1 MEKGKSRTDLLAA
14 GRKKLQQF
22 RQKKDNK
29 GGSSRGKSSNKYSK
43 HQQLES
49 DADAASSNPTPVE
62 SSQVTDGN
70 AETDSN
76 VVITESL
83 ESQSGTN
90 SLAPDDID
98 PSVDSLSVAITYD
111 SSSVIGVETEVDSNS
126 KLALQQVQGEN
137 DSELSVKDQGESAR
151 DTGPYVE
158 TEVDSSSK
166 LALQQVQGDNDSDLS
181 VKDQGES
188 ATNTGPYV
196 AQDIFLSTS
205 DSLRFEGGATND
217 HVSAPVDILSPSV
230 SFEDAVGDSVPVER
244 EGEKKEESLL
254 LSEDI
259 PNTSEGRSGAMQEA
273 DGLDMMKSDQI
284 TDAMSDGEK
293 KISLFEVGDGEQLK
307 QLGKSVDTFSSLRD
321 TASDNLSGSDK
332 EQEDGIAITGPS
344 MSNLARGTLPDS
356 YFEAMPPHSGQEQ
369 IIEGLGSRQDREL
382 QEELKQ
388 HSAPVE
394 SEVVDKTHELSKR
407 AHEIDPARPLDV
419 SPIFDASSVN
429 LSQLAVII
437 RGLKEEDYHFLLKS
451 RGAVSDPGP
460 LLSSSIIQDNAISEA
475 FERLKE
481 ELFLANLMKNIFNL
495 QLAEQLEQQVESDNQ
510 HYQLVDKLSQLQAS
524 HNEVNEKN
532 QHLNEELE
540 NCRVELQDVSSRS
553 VEMQNQ
559 FNIADAN
566 MEALSSRVVELQLC
580 FEMAQKESLDLS
592 TELADCRGLI
602 SGLQEENR
610 GMNEVNEKNKQ
621 LNEELEKCRV
631 ELHNVS
637 SRSVEMQNQFNIAE
651 ANVEALSARVI
662 DLQICFEMSQKESL
676 DLSTELVDCRVLI
689 SGLQEENEGFDET
702 LGLMITEKNKL
713 LEEKEFHL
721 HESKK
726 LATELADF
734 KSLVETLK
742 AENSNLI
749 DQISLVTED
758 KNTIKAE
765 IEHLTNEVD
774 RISLDLVEN
783 KNMVASLQEEN
794 SNLCGN
800 LALSAD
806 KIKNLEEENEPVV
819 LENQRLSSQLDELQ
833 EELALEKGERM
844 RFDTNLKE
852 ATGHLEQLTKENVL
866 LTSTLDEHKAKIE
879 EISKKPFQP
888 LFQHAYRGNQAHLSR
903 TKSEGL
909 KIAIA
914 EDSLHMDQN
923 PEDDSSGGPPQ
934 NLLEHEVFD
943 ETLGF
948 VSLNTCLNE
957 VEQVLSKLEK
967 SVTVLHSRS
976 GSFGRSSEKLSSPRI
991 SRLIQ
996 AFESKSPEDEHEVEG
1011 KDSSAVQ
1018 SPSDSLMLTKDQ
1030 IGHLRKLLTKW
1041 KLDVQN
1047 ACTLFKGERDGR
1059 KNDDAKYNNLR
1070 RQFEEL
1076 QQYCSN
1082 VEASNI
1088 ELAVQ
1093 CEAAKQLLG
1102 DIEEKKCHLDE
1113 LCKSLK
1119 EEGIHLKTKNYEL
1132 YEKIGHCHSKI
1143 SELRTE
1149 MYGVKQSS
1157 NEMFSSIGSQLENM
1171 KKEVTERSILG
1182 QGWNTIAEIVEL
1194 ISKLNESVG
1203 KTLSSISDSDDHDSM
1218 DISHRLAVSVNA
1230 VTELIFDLQKKLDAT
1245 YSELEITSTAHK
1257 EVNLKCDDL
1266 LGRNELAVGVLHKM
1280 YNDLRELVHGH
1291 GGFIGE
1297 GKIDGQIEALPDL
1310 LNFNNYQVIMDH
1322 LGDILNKKLEL
1333 ESVTKEMRSELMQR
1347 EIELEEFKMKCLGL
1361 DSVSK
1366 LIEDVAAVL
1375 NVETSMVEINKSPLS
1390 CLETLVSSL
1399 LQKNRETEIQLHMTK
1414 EGYGSKEIELS
1425 ELKENIHSLD
1435 NLRLENENEIL
1446 VLKEN
1451 LQQAEEALSATRS
1464 ELHEKKHELE
1474 NSEQRVSSIR
1484 EKLGI
1489 AVSKGKGLVVQRD
1502 GLKQSLAE
1510 TSSELERCLQELQ
1523 LKDTRLHE
1531 VETKLKT
1538 YAEAGERVDA
1548 LESELSYIRNSA
1560 NALRESF
1567 LLKDSVL
1574 QRIEEVLE
1582 DLDLPEQFHSRDI
1595 IEKIDW
1601 LARSVA
1607 ANSLSMNEWGQKDSA
1622 GGGSYSDGGYVVTD
1636 SWKKDD
1642 SPLQP
1647 DSGDDFRKTFEEV
1660 QTKYYVL
1667 AEQNEML
1674 EQSLMERN
1682 SLVQRWE
1689 GLVDSIDMPSHLQS
1703 MEMEDRIEWVGR
1715 ALAEANHHVDSLQLE
1730 IEKYESYCGLLNA
1743 DLEESQRRLSAVQA
1757 DLKALAS
1764 EREHLSEKM
1773 EALILENEKLSSQTK
1788 QTELENEKLHNEI
1801 TSLTDEL
1808 EQKAAHDSEKMEA
1821 WILEHEKLSSQTKQ
1835 TELEN
1840 EKLHNEIT
1848 SLKDELDLK
1857 TAHEEQVFTIN
1868 GKIRKLQDL
1877 VSDALSESET
1887 EDLDSVAPNIDSL
1900 EELLRKLIANHASFS
1915 STKPPVGVPLDG
1927 HHLQKDVDTLHEAR
1941 SIDLYDREEA
1951 NVDSHKKDLEEA
1963 LSELV
1968 HVKEER
1974 DKILE
1979 KQTSLSGEV
1988 EVLSKRCDELQ
1999 ELLDRGEANFDRYKN
2014 DLEQALSE
2022 LVHVKEERDR
2032 TLREQTS
2039 LSGEFE
2045 ALHKRNDELQ
2055 ELLNQAEA
2063 NVDRY
2068 KKDLEV
2074 ALSELVH
2081 VKEERERTLEK
2092 QTSLSAD
2099 VDSYKNDL
2107 EQALRELVHVKEERD
2122 RTLREQT
2129 SLSGEFEA
2137 LCKRND
2143 ELQELLN
2150 QAEANVDRYKKDLE
2164 VALSELVLVKEER
2177 DRTLEKQ
2184 TSLSA
2189 DVDSYKN
2196 DLEQALRELVH
2207 VKEERDRTLREQT
2220 SLSGELEALHK
2231 RNDELQELLSQAEAN
2246 VNRYKKD
2253 LEVALSELAHV
2264 KEERD
2269 RTLEK
2274 QTSLS
2279 VNVDRYKNDLEQAL
2293 RELVH
2298 MKEERDRILREQPS
2312 ISGEFEALHKRNDEL
2327 QELFNQAEA
2336 NVDRY
2341 KKDLEVALSELVHV
2355 KEERDRT
2362 LEKQTSLSADVDTL
2376 SKRNEELQQLR
2387 NQEEQKT
2394 ASVREK
2400 LNVAVRKGKS
2410 VVQQRD
2416 SLKQTIE
2423 GMSIE
2428 MEHLKSEIL
2437 NREHILEEHARKLT
2451 ELLTYPG
2458 RLEAL
2463 ESESLLLKSH
2473 LATAEHNLKEQENY
2487 LELILNKLGEIEFDG
2502 EGHISDP
2509 VKKLDWI
2516 GKRCSDLRGAVVSSE
2531 QESRKSK
2538 RAAELLLAELNEVQ
2552 DRNDAFQEELTNVA
2566 AELNDLRKERDSAE
2580 AAKLEALSHLEKLSA
2595 LHEEGKS
2602 HFSEIIGLKS
2612 SMSQFCKG
2620 FGEVQNLMA
2629 DAFSMDLESFRN
2641 LETGLE
2647 SCMKG
2652 NNAGSVV
2659 DSSLKKGYDGL
2670 LNKSSDYKKS
2680 LGSTDSW
2687 SDFGV
2692 DHYDDNALI
2701 DFFHLLGHQLQEFL
2715 VEIPSLKERINV
2727 HSNLAQEQ
2735 DKTLSKLMASIQ
2747 REMISQRE
2755 SWESM
2760 KKEIRERDGQL
2771 VALHRNVG
2779 YLYEACINSVNV
2791 IENGKAGLVGN
2802 KVESSDLGVNLKI
2815 PSFDDVM
2822 FEECIKTVG
2831 DRLSLAAKEFASI
2844 KTEFFDANQKE
2855 MKATITN
2862 LQRELQEKDVQRDRI
2877 CSDLVKQIKDA
2888 EAAANSYSRDLQSVR
2903 IQEHNLKKQVDVV
2916 EAEKKKL
2923 EQRLNEQQDMQGIA
2937 AELEEKIRSQ
2947 TDLLA
2952 AKDQEIEALM
2962 HAIDEEEVQMEDST
2976 KKIAELEKVV
2986 QQKSQEIENLE
2997 SSRGKVM
3004 KKLSITVNKFDE
3016 LHHLSASLLS
3026 EVEKLQ
3032 SQLQERDAEI
3042 SFLRQ
3047 EVTRCTNDVL
3057 HASQMS
3063 NQRNSDELFEFLM
3076 WIDMI
3081 VSQEGMHDMHPD
3093 MKSNSQVHEYK
3104 EILHRK
3110 LMSLLSELENLRTV
3124 TENKDTLLQVEKS
3137 KLEESNHKV
3146 ETLERSLREKELHL
3160 NLLEGVEEPGKEAST
3175 SSEIVEVEPVTNEW
3189 SARGTFVAPQVRSL
3203 RKGNTEHVAIA
3214 VDEDP
3219 GSTSRIEDEED
3230 DKVHGFKSLTSSK
3243 VVPRFTRPLTDLI
3256 DGLWVSCDRTLMRQ
3270 PVLRLG
3276 IILYWFIMHAI
3287 LAFVVV

>member
-14 GRKKLQQF
+14 GRKKLQQY
-22 RQKKDNK
+22 RQKKDSK
-29 GGSSRGKSSNKYSK
+29 GGSSRGKSSNKSSK

-49 DADAASSNPTPVE
+49 DVDAASSNPMPVE
-62 SSQVTDGN
+62 SSQITDGN

-83 ESQSGTN
+83 ESQSLAN
-90 SLAPDDID
+90 SLAPDNID
-98 PSVDSLSVAITYD
+98 PSVDSSSVAITYD
-111 SSSVIGVETEVDSNS
+111 SSSIIGVETEVDSNS

-151 DTGPYVE
+151 NAGPYVE
-158 TEVDSSSK
+158 TEVDSNSK
-166 LALQQVQGDNDSDLS
+166 LALQQVQADNDSELS

-188 ATNTGPYV
+188 ARNAGPYV

-217 HVSAPVDILSPSV
+217 PVSAPVDILSPSV
-230 SFEDAVGDSVPVER
+230 SFKDAVGDSVPVER
-244 EGEKKEESLL
+244 EGEKKEESLHL
-254 LSEDI
+254 FEDI
-259 PNTSEGRSGAMQEA
+259 PNTSKGRSGAMQEA

-284 TDAMSDGEK
+284 TDATSVGEK
-293 KISLFEVGDGEQLK
+293 KLSLFEVGDGEQLK
-307 QLGKSVDTFSSLRD
+307 QLGKSVEIFSSFRD
-321 TASDNLSGSDK
+321 TVSDNLSGSDK
-332 EQEDGIAITGPS
+332 EQEDGIATTGPS

-356 YFEAMPPHSGQEQ
+356 SFEGMPPHSSQEQ
-369 IIEGLGSRQDREL
+369 IIERLSSGQDREL
-382 QEELKQ
+382 QDELNQ
-388 HSAPVE
+388 HCAPVE

-407 AHEIDPARPLDV
+407 AHEIDSDKPLDV
-419 SPIFDASSVN
+419 YPIFDSSSVN

-437 RGLKEEDYHFLLKS
+437 RNLNEEEYDFLLKS

-460 LLSSSIIQDNAISEA
+460 LLSSSIIQDNAISDA

-495 QLAEQLEQQVESDNQ
+495 QLAEQLEQQLESDNQ
-510 HYQLVDKLSQLQAS
+510 HYQLVDKLSQLQAFN
-524 HNEVNEKN
+524 NEVNEKN
-532 QHLNEELE
+532 QHLNEELA
-540 NCRVELQDVSSRS
+540 NCRVELHNVSSRS

-580 FEMAQKESLDLS
+580 FEIAQKDSLDLS

-621 LNEELEKCRV
+621 LNEELEKCRF
-631 ELHNVS
+631 ELQNVS

-651 ANVEALSARVI
+651 ANVEVLSARVI
-662 DLQICFEMSQKESL
+662 DLHVCFEIAQKESL
-676 DLSTELVDCRVLI
+676 DLSTELVDCRGLI
-689 SGLQEENEGFDET
+689 SGLQEENKGIDET
-702 LGLMITEKNKL
+702 LSLMITEKNKL
-713 LEEKEFHL
+713 VEEKEFHL

-734 KSLVETLK
+734 KSLVEALK

-749 DQISLVTED
+749 DRISLVTED

-765 IEHLTNEVD
+765 IEHLTNKVD
-774 RISLDLVEN
+774 MISLDLAEN

-806 KIKNLEEENEPVV
+806 KIKNLEEENQPIV
-819 LENQRLSSQLDELQ
+819 LENQRLSFQLVELQ

-844 RFDTNLKE
+844 RFETDLKE
-852 ATGHLEQLTKENVL
+852 ATGRLEQLTKENVL

-879 EISKKPFQP
+879 EIGKKPCQP
-888 LFQHAYRGNQAHLSR
+888 RSQHGYLGNQAHISR
-903 TKSEGL
+903 KKSEGL

-923 PEDDSSGGPPQ
+923 PEDDSPGGPPQ
-934 NLLEHEVFD
+934 NLIEHEVFD
-943 ETLGF
+943 DTLGF

-957 VEQVLSKLEK
+957 AEQVLLKLEK
-967 SVTVLHSRS
+967 SVNVLHSRS
-976 GSFGRSSEKLSSPRI
+976 GSFGRSTEKLSSPRI

-1018 SPSDSLMLTKDQ
+1018 SPSDSFMLTKDQ

-1047 ACTLFKGERDGR
+1047 AGTLFKGERDGR
-1059 KNDDAKYNNLR
+1059 KIDDAKYNDLKH
-1070 RQFEEL
+1070 QFQDL
-1076 QQYCSN
+1076 QQHCSN

-1102 DIEEKKCHLDE
+1102 DIEEKKCHLDD
-1113 LCKSLK
+1113 LCKALK
-1119 EEGIHLKTKNYEL
+1119 QEGIHLKTKNYEL
-1132 YEKIGHCHSKI
+1132 YEKLGHCHSKI

-1149 MYGVKQSS
+1149 MYGVKQCS
-1157 NEMFSSIGSQLENM
+1157 NEMVSSIDSELENLQ
-1171 KKEVTERSILG
+1171 KEVTERAAVLG
-1182 QGWNTIAEIVEL
+1182 QGWNTTIAEIVEL
-1194 ISKLNESVG
+1194 IRKLNESVG
-1203 KTLSSISDSDDHDSM
+1203 KTLSSISDSDNHDNM

-1230 VTELIFDLQKKLDAT
+1230 ATEMIFDLQKKLDAT
-1245 YSELEITSTAHK
+1245 YSELDITSNAHK

-1266 LGRNELAVGVLHKM
+1266 LGRNEFAVGVLHKM
-1280 YNDLRELVHGH
+1280 YNDLRKVVLDH
-1291 GGFIGE
+1291 GGSIDE
-1297 GKIDGQIEALPDL
+1297 GNIDGKIEALPDL
-1310 LNFNNYQVIMDH
+1310 LNFNNYQVIMEH
-1322 LGDILNKKLEL
+1322 LGDILNTKLEL
-1333 ESVTKEMRSELMQR
+1333 ESVAKEMKSELVQR
-1347 EIELEEFKMKCLGL
+1347 EIELEEWKMKCLGL

-1366 LIEDVAAVL
+1366 LIEDVAGVL

-1390 CLETLVSSL
+1390 CLESLVSSL
-1399 LQKNRETEIQLHMTK
+1399 LQKNRETEIRLHMTK
-1414 EGYGSKEIELS
+1414 EGHGSKEIELS
-1425 ELKENIHSLD
+1425 ELKENIYSLD
-1435 NLRLENENEIL
+1435 NLRVENENEIL

-1451 LQQAEEALSATRS
+1451 LHQAEEALSATRS
-1464 ELHEKKHELE
+1464 ELHEKTHELE

-1523 LKDTRLHE
+1523 LKDARLHE

-1582 DLDLPEQFHSRDI
+1582 DLDLPEQFHSKDI

-1601 LARSVA
+1601 LARLVA

-1647 DSGDDFRKTFEEV
+1647 DSEDDFRKKFEEV

-1682 SLVQRWE
+1682 NLVQRWE
-1689 GLVDSIDMPSHLQS
+1689 ELVDRIDMPSNLQS
-1703 MEMEDRIEWVGR
+1703 MEMEDRIEWVGG
-1715 ALAEANHHVDSLQLE
+1715 AFAEANHHVHSLQLE
-1730 IEKYESYCGLLNA
+1730 IEKYDSYCGLLNA

-1757 DLKALAS
+1757 DHKALAS

-1773 EALILENEKLSSQTK
+1773 EAL
-1788 QTELENEKLHNEI
+1788 
-1801 TSLTDEL
+1801 
-1808 EQKAAHDSEKMEA
+1808 
-1821 WILEHEKLSSQTKQ
+1821 ILEHEKLSSQTKQ

-1848 SLKDELDLK
+1848 SMKDELERK
-1857 TAHEEQVFTIN
+1857 AAHEEQVFTIN

-1877 VSDALSESET
+1877 VSDALSEFET
-1887 EDLDSVAPNIDSL
+1887 EDLDSIAPNIDSL

-1915 STKPPVGVPLDG
+1915 PMKPPVGVPLDG
-1927 HHLQKDVDTLHEAR
+1927 NHLQKDVDTLHEAR
-1941 SIDLYDREEA
+1941 SIDLYDREES
-1951 NVDSHKKDLEEA
+1951 NVDRHKKDLEEA

-1979 KQTSLSGEV
+1979 KQTSLSGEI
-1988 EVLSKRCDELQ
+1988 EVLSKRYDELQ
-1999 ELLDRGEANFDRYKN
+1999 ELLDRGEANIDRYKN

-2022 LVHVKEERDR
+2022 LVHVKEERDG
-2032 TLREQTS
+2032 TLRELTS

-2045 ALHKRNDELQ
+2045 VLHKRNDELQ
-2055 ELLNQAEA
+2055 ELLNQTEA

-2068 KKDLEV
+2068 
-2074 ALSELVH
+2074 
-2081 VKEERERTLEK
+2081 R
-2092 QTSLSAD
+2092 
-2099 VDSYKNDL
+2099 
-2107 EQALRELVHVKEERD
+2107 
-2122 RTLREQT
+2122 
-2129 SLSGEFEA
+2129 
-2137 LCKRND
+2137 
-2143 ELQELLN
+2143 
-2150 QAEANVDRYKKDLE
+2150 
-2164 VALSELVLVKEER
+2164 
-2177 DRTLEKQ
+2177 
-2184 TSLSA
+2184 
-2189 DVDSYKN
+2189 
-2196 DLEQALRELVH
+2196 
-2207 VKEERDRTLREQT
+2207 
-2220 SLSGELEALHK
+2220 
-2231 RNDELQELLSQAEAN
+2231 
-2246 VNRYKKD
+2246 
-2253 LEVALSELAHV
+2253 
-2264 KEERD
+2264 
-2269 RTLEK
+2269 
-2274 QTSLS
+2274 
-2279 VNVDRYKNDLEQAL
+2279 
-2293 RELVH
+2293 
-2298 MKEERDRILREQPS
+2298 
-2312 ISGEFEALHKRNDEL
+2312 
-2327 QELFNQAEA
+2327 
-2336 NVDRY
+2336 
-2341 KKDLEVALSELVHV
+2341 KDLEVALSELVHV

-2376 SKRNEELQQLR
+2376 SKRNEELQQLL

-2400 LNVAVRKGKS
+2400 LNVAVRKGKL

-2428 MEHLKSEIL
+2428 MEHLKSEII
-2437 NREHILEEHARKLT
+2437 NREHTLEEHARKLT

-2473 LATAEHNLKEQENY
+2473 LERAEHNLKEQENY
-2487 LELILNKLGEIEFDG
+2487 LKLILDKLGEIEFEG

-2509 VKKLDWI
+2509 VKKLEWI
-2516 GKRCSDLRGAVVSSE
+2516 GKRCFDLRGAVVSSE

-2552 DRNDAFQEELTNVA
+2552 ERNDAFQEELANVA
-2566 AELNDLRKERDSAE
+2566 AELNDLRKHRDSAE

-2595 LHEEGKS
+2595 LHEKGKS
-2602 HFSEIIGLKS
+2602 HLSEIMGLKS
-2612 SMSQFCKG
+2612 SINQFCKG

-2629 DAFSMDLESFRN
+2629 NAFFMDLESFRS
-2641 LETGLE
+2641 LEAGLE

-2652 NNAGSVV
+2652 NNAASMV
-2659 DSSLKKGYDGL
+2659 DSSVKKGYEDL
-2670 LNKSSDYKKS
+2670 LDKSSDYKS
-2680 LGSTDSW
+2680 LGSKDSW
-2687 SDFGV
+2687 SDFVV

-2701 DFFHLLGHQLQEFL
+2701 NFFHLLGHQLQEFL

-2727 HSNLAQEQ
+2727 HSSLAQEK
-2735 DKTLSKLMASIQ
+2735 DKTLSKLMMSIQ
-2747 REMISQRE
+2747 REMTSQRE
-2755 SWESM
+2755 SWETM

-2771 VALHRNVG
+2771 VALHRNIA

-2802 KVESSDLGVNLKI
+2802 KVESSDPGVNVKL
-2815 PSFDDVM
+2815 PSFDDGM
-2822 FEECIKTVG
+2822 FEECVKTMG

-2844 KTEFFDANQKE
+2844 KTEFLDANQKE
-2855 MKATITN
+2855 MNATITN

-2888 EAAANSYSRDLQSVR
+2888 EAAASSYSKDLQSVR

-2923 EQRLNEQQDMQGIA
+2923 EQRLNELQDRQGMA

-2952 AKDQEIEALM
+2952 TKDQEIEELM
-2962 HAIDEEEVQMEDST
+2962 HAIDEEEMQIEDSK

-2986 QQKSQEIENLE
+2986 QQKSREIENLE

-3047 EVTRCTNDVL
+3047 EVTRSTNDVL

-3076 WIDMI
+3076 WVDMI
-3081 VSQEGMHDMHPD
+3081 VSQEGMHDIHPD
-3093 MKSNSQVHEYK
+3093 MKSNNQVHEYK

-3110 LMSLLSELENLRTV
+3110 LMSVLSELENLRTV
-3124 TENKDTLLQVEKS
+3124 TESKDTLLQLEKS

-3146 ETLERSLREKELHL
+3146 ETLERSLREKELQL
-3160 NLLEGVEEPGKEAST
+3160 NLLEGVEEPGKGAST
-3175 SSEIVEVEPVTNEW
+3175 SSEIVEVEPAMNEW

-3219 GSTSRIEDEED
+3219 GSISRIEDEED

-3243 VVPRFTRPLTDLI
+3243 VVPRFTRPLTNLI

-3276 IILYWFIMHAI
+3276 IIIYWVIMHAI

>member
-1 MEKGKSRTDLLAA
+1 MIPVLMVHLNNGENNARVPLRLDLTHTETTTPIPFQTLNVIRYDVVLFLNPAVTVGSKNGVDRRMEKGKSRTDLLAA

-22 RQKKDNK
+22 RQKKDSK
-29 GGSSRGKSSNKYSK
+29 GGSSRGKSSNKHSK

-49 DADAASSNPTPVE
+49 DADAASSNPIPVE
-62 SSQVTDGN
+62 SSQVTEGN

-83 ESQSGTN
+83 ESQSVTN
-90 SLAPDDID
+90 SLASDDID
-98 PSVDSLSVAITYD
+98 LSVDLSSVAITHD
-111 SSSVIGVETEVDSNS
+111 SSSVTGVETEVDSNS
-126 KLALQQVQGEN
+126 KLALQQVQGDS
-137 DSELSVKDQGESAR
+137 DSELPVKDQGESAR
-151 DTGPYVE
+151 IAGP
-158 TEVDSSSK
+158 D
-166 LALQQVQGDNDSDLS
+166 
-181 VKDQGES
+181 
-188 ATNTGPYV
+188 V

-259 PNTSEGRSGAMQEA
+259 PSTSKGRSGAMQEA
-273 DGLDMMKSDQI
+273 DGLDIMKSDQI
-284 TDAMSDGEK
+284 TDALSDGEK
-293 KISLFEVGDGEQLK
+293 KLSLFEVGDGEQLK
-307 QLGKSVDTFSSLRD
+307 QLGKSVEIFSSH
-321 TASDNLSGSDK
+321 TVSDNLSGSDK
-332 EQEDGIAITGPS
+332 EQEDGFATTGPS
-344 MSNLARGTLPDS
+344 MSNLTGGTLPDS
-356 YFEAMPPHSGQEQ
+356 SFEGMPPHSGQEQ
-369 IIEGLGSRQDREL
+369 ISEGLCSGQDKEL
-382 QEELKQ
+382 QEELNQ
-388 HSAPVE
+388 HCAPVE
-394 SEVVDKTHELSKR
+394 SEVADKTHELSKR
-407 AHEIDPARPLDV
+407 AHEIDSARPLDI
-419 SPIFDASSVN
+419 SPIFDASSVS

-437 RGLKEEDYHFLLKS
+437 RGLNEEEYHFLLKS
-451 RGAVSDPGP
+451 RGAVSDPDP
-460 LLSSSIIQDNAISEA
+460 LLSCSIIQDNAISEA
-475 FERLKE
+475 FERFKE

-495 QLAEQLEQQVESDNQ
+495 QLAEQLEQQLESDNQ

-532 QHLNEELE
+532 QHLNEEIA
-540 NCRVELQDVSSRS
+540 NCRAELHNVSSRS

-566 MEALSSRVVELQLC
+566 MEALSSRMVELQLC

-592 TELADCRGLI
+592 SELADCRGLI

-637 SRSVEMQNQFNIAE
+637 SRSVEMQNQFNIAD

-676 DLSTELVDCRVLI
+676 DLSTELVDCRGLI
-689 SGLQEENEGFDET
+689 SGLQEENKGIDET
-702 LGLMITEKNKL
+702 LGLMITEKSKL
-713 LEEKEFHL
+713 VEEKEFHL

-749 DQISLVTED
+749 DHISLVTED
-758 KNTIKAE
+758 KNTVKAE
-765 IEHLTNEVD
+765 NEHLTNEVD

-794 SNLCGN
+794 SNLCEN

-819 LENQRLSSQLDELQ
+819 LENQRLSCQLVELQ
-833 EELALEKGERM
+833 EELALEKGERL
-844 RFDTNLKE
+844 RFDTDLKE
-852 ATGHLEQLTKENVL
+852 ATGRLEQLTKENVL
-866 LTSTLDEHKAKIE
+866 LISTLDEHKAKIE
-879 EISKKPFQP
+879 EISKKPCQP
-888 LFQHAYRGNQAHLSR
+888 RFQHGYLGNKAHLSR
-903 TKSEGL
+903 QKSEGL

-914 EDSLHMDQN
+914 EDSLHIDQN
-923 PEDDSSGGPPQ
+923 PEGDSPGGPPQ
-934 NLLEHEVFD
+934 SLLEHEVFD
-943 ETLGF
+943 DTLGF
-948 VSLNTCLNE
+948 VSLSTCLNE

-967 SVTVLHSRS
+967 SVNVSHSRS

-1018 SPSDSLMLTKDQ
+1018 SSSDSFMLTKDQ

-1047 ACTLFKGERDGR
+1047 AGTLFKGERDGR
-1059 KNDDAKYNNLR
+1059 KNDDAKYSDLR
-1070 RQFEEL
+1070 HQFEEL
-1076 QQYCSN
+1076 QQHCSN

-1119 EEGIHLKTKNYEL
+1119 QEGIHLKTKNYEL

-1157 NEMFSSIGSQLENM
+1157 NEMFSSIGSQLENLN
-1171 KKEVTERSILG
+1171 KEVTERSVLG

-1194 ISKLNESVG
+1194 ISKLDESVG

-1230 VTELIFDLQKKLDAT
+1230 ATELIFDLQKKLDAT
-1245 YSELEITSTAHK
+1245 YSELEITSAAHK

-1280 YNDLRELVHGH
+1280 YNDLREIVLGH
-1291 GGFIGE
+1291 GGSIGE
-1297 GKIDGQIEALPDL
+1297 GKIDGQFEALPDL

-1322 LGDILNKKLEL
+1322 LGGILNKKLEL
-1333 ESVTKEMRSELMQR
+1333 ESVTKEMKSELMQR
-1347 EIELEEFKMKCLGL
+1347 EMELEELKMKCLGL

-1390 CLETLVSSL
+1390 CLESLVSTL
-1399 LQKNRETEIQLHMTK
+1399 LQKNKETEIQLHMTK
-1414 EGYGSKEIELS
+1414 EGHGSKEIELS

-1451 LQQAEEALSATRS
+1451 LHQAEEALSATRS

-1538 YAEAGERVDA
+1538 YAESGERVDA

-1642 SPLQP
+1642 IPLQP
-1647 DSGDDFRKTFEEV
+1647 DSEDDSRKKFEEV

-1689 GLVDSIDMPSHLQS
+1689 ELVDSIDMPSHLQS

-1757 DLKALAS
+1757 ELKALAS

-1773 EALILENEKLSSQTK
+1773 EALILEHEKLSSQTK

-1801 TSLTDEL
+1801 TTLKDEL

-1821 WILEHEKLSSQTKQ
+1821 LILEHEKLSSQTKQ

-1848 SLKDELDLK
+1848 SLKDELEQK
-1857 TAHEEQVFTIN
+1857 ASHEEQVFIIN

-1915 STKPPVGVPLDG
+1915 STKPPVGVPFDG

-1951 NVDSHKKDLEEA
+1951 NVDSHKKDLEDA

-1988 EVLSKRCDELQ
+1988 EVLSKRCNELQ
-1999 ELLDRGEANFDRYKN
+1999 ELLDRGEANIDRYKS

-2032 TLREQTS
+2032 ILREQTS
-2039 LSGEFE
+2039 LSVEFE

-2055 ELLNQAEA
+2055 ELLNQTEA

-2074 ALSELVH
+2074 ASSELVQ
-2081 VKEERERTLEK
+2081 VKEERDRTLKK

-2137 LCKRND
+2137 LRKRID

-2164 VALSELVLVKEER
+2164 VASSELVHVKEER

-2220 SLSGELEALHK
+2220 SLSGEFEPLRK
-2231 RNDELQELLSQAEAN
+2231 RNDELQELL
-2246 VNRYKKD
+2246 
-2253 LEVALSELAHV
+2253 
-2264 KEERD
+2264 
-2269 RTLEK
+2269 
-2274 QTSLS
+2274 
-2279 VNVDRYKNDLEQAL
+2279 
-2293 RELVH
+2293 
-2298 MKEERDRILREQPS
+2298 
-2312 ISGEFEALHKRNDEL
+2312 
-2327 QELFNQAEA
+2327 NQAEA

-2341 KKDLEVALSELVHV
+2341 KKDLEVAFSELVHV

-2376 SKRNEELQQLR
+2376 SKRNEELQQHLI
-2387 NQEEQKT
+2387 QEEQKT

-2423 GMSIE
+2423 GMNTE
-2428 MEHLKSEIL
+2428 MEHLKSEII
-2437 NREHILEEHARKLT
+2437 NREHTLEEHARKLT

-2487 LELILNKLGEIEFDG
+2487 LKLIFNKLGEIELDA

-2509 VKKLDWI
+2509 VKKLEWI

-2602 HFSEIIGLKS
+2602 HFSEIVGLKS
-2612 SMSQFCKG
+2612 SMNQFCKG

-2629 DAFSMDLESFRN
+2629 NAFFMDLESFRN
-2641 LETGLE
+2641 LEAGLE

-2652 NNAGSVV
+2652 SNAASVV
-2659 DSSLKKGYDGL
+2659 DSSVKKGYDGL
-2670 LNKSSDYKKS
+2670 LDKSSDYKKS

-2715 VEIPSLKERINV
+2715 VEIPSLKERINM
-2727 HSNLAQEQ
+2727 HSSLAREQ
-2735 DKTLSKLMASIQ
+2735 DKILSKLMGSIQ
-2747 REMISQRE
+2747 REMTSQRE
-2755 SWESM
+2755 SWETM
-2760 KKEIRERDGQL
+2760 KKEIKERDGQL
-2771 VALHRNVG
+2771 VALHRSIA

-2791 IENGKAGLVGN
+2791 IENVKAGLVGN
-2802 KVESSDLGVNLKI
+2802 KVESSDLGVNLKM
-2815 PSFDDVM
+2815 PSFDDGM
-2822 FEECIKTVG
+2822 FEECIKTMG

-2844 KTEFFDANQKE
+2844 KTEFLDANQKE

-2877 CSDLVKQIKDA
+2877 CSDLVKQVKDA

-2923 EQRLNEQQDMQGIA
+2923 EQRLNELQDMQGIA

-2962 HAIDEEEVQMEDST
+2962 HAIDEEEVQMEDLT
-2976 KKIAELEKVV
+2976 KKTAELEKVV
-2986 QQKSQEIENLE
+2986 QQKSLEIENLE

-3032 SQLQERDAEI
+3032 SQLQERDSEI

-3047 EVTRCTNDVL
+3047 EVTRSTNDVL

-3076 WIDMI
+3076 WVDMI
-3081 VSQEGMHDMHPD
+3081 VSQEGTHDIHPD
-3093 MKSNSQVHEYK
+3093 MKSNSQVYEYK

-3110 LMSLLSELENLRTV
+3110 LMSILSELENLRTV
-3124 TENKDTLLQVEKS
+3124 TESKDTMLQVEKS
-3137 KLEESNHKV
+3137 KLEESNHRV
-3146 ETLERSLREKELHL
+3146 ETLERSLREKELQL
-3160 NLLEGVEEPGKEAST
+3160 NLLEGVEEPGKGAST

-3203 RKGNTEHVAIA
+3203 RKGNTEHIAIA

-3276 IILYWFIMHAI
+3276 IIIYWFIMHAI